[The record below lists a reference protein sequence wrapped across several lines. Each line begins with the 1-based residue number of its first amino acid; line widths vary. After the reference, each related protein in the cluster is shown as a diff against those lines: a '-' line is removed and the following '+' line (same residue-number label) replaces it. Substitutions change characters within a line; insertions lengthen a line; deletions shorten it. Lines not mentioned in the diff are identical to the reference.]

1 MKCVILGKFSEKKA
15 QFGIKIQVFRSMR
28 HNGALLKMQ
37 MEVSMQYY
45 DKKDVGERIKVL
57 RKRKH
62 LTQSELSECLDYTNE
77 RQLQRIESGETA
89 CSVDKL
95 MEVAQILETST
106 DFLLFGIE
114 KETIID
120 FSEYVKGKSRG
131 EKLFVQRVVET
142 VVSNVNLLYL
152 EEA

>member
-1 MKCVILGKFSEKKA
+1 
-15 QFGIKIQVFRSMR
+15 
-28 HNGALLKMQ
+28 
-37 MEVSMQYY
+37 MQYY
-45 DKKDVGERIKVL
+45 DKKNVGERIKIL

-77 RQLQRIESGETA
+77 RQLQRIENGETA

-114 KETIID
+114 EETIVD
-120 FSEYVKGKSRG
+120 LSEYVRGKGRG

-142 VVSNVNLLYL
+142 VVNNVGLLYL

>member
-1 MKCVILGKFSEKKA
+1 
-15 QFGIKIQVFRSMR
+15 
-28 HNGALLKMQ
+28 
-37 MEVSMQYY
+37 MQYY

-89 CSVDKL
+89 CSIDKL
-95 MEVAQILETST
+95 MEVAQVLETST

-120 FSEYVKGKSRG
+120 LSEYV
-131 EKLFVQRVVET
+131 
-142 VVSNVNLLYL
+142 
-152 EEA
+152 

>member
-1 MKCVILGKFSEKKA
+1 
-15 QFGIKIQVFRSMR
+15 
-28 HNGALLKMQ
+28 

-57 RKRKH
+57 RKKKH

-95 MEVAQILETST
+95 MEVAQVLETST

-120 FSEYVKGKSRG
+120 LSEYVKGKSCG

>member
-1 MKCVILGKFSEKKA
+1 
-15 QFGIKIQVFRSMR
+15 
-28 HNGALLKMQ
+28 
-37 MEVSMQYY
+37 MQYY

-77 RQLQRIESGETA
+77 RQLQRIESGETV

-114 KETIID
+114 EETIVD
-120 FSEYVKGKSRG
+120 LSDYVRGKSRG
-131 EKLFVQRVVET
+131 EQLFVQRIVET
-142 VVSNVNLLYL
+142 VINNVNLLCFDEVL
-152 EEA
+152 

>member
-1 MKCVILGKFSEKKA
+1 
-15 QFGIKIQVFRSMR
+15 MR
-28 HNGALLKMQ
+28 HNWALSKMH

-95 MEVAQILETST
+95 MEVAQVLETST
-106 DFLLFGIE
+106 DFLLFGAREVELQNLSHNIA
-114 KETIID
+114 IR
-120 FSEYVKGKSRG
+120 SKG
-131 EKLFVQRVVET
+131 EQLFVLKIVET
-142 VVSNVNLLYL
+142 VLENVNLLYF
-152 EEA
+152 EEG

>member
-1 MKCVILGKFSEKKA
+1 
-15 QFGIKIQVFRSMR
+15 
-28 HNGALLKMQ
+28 
-37 MEVSMQYY
+37 MEVSMRYY

-95 MEVAQILETST
+95 MEVAQVLETST

-114 KETIID
+114 KEAIID
-120 FSEYVKGKSRG
+120 LSECVKGKSCG
-131 EKLFVQRVVET
+131 EKLFVQRIVET

>member
-1 MKCVILGKFSEKKA
+1 
-15 QFGIKIQVFRSMR
+15 MR
-28 HNGALLKMQ
+28 HNWALSKMH

-114 KETIID
+114 KETIIVL
-120 FSEYVKGKSRG
+120 SEYVKGKSRG

-142 VVSNVNLLYL
+142 VVSNVSLLYL
-152 EEA
+152 EEV

>member
-1 MKCVILGKFSEKKA
+1 
-15 QFGIKIQVFRSMR
+15 
-28 HNGALLKMQ
+28 

-95 MEVAQILETST
+95 MEVAQVLETST
-106 DFLLFGIE
+106 DFLLFGTREVELQNLSHNIA
-114 KETIID
+114 IR
-120 FSEYVKGKSRG
+120 SKG
-131 EKLFVQRVVET
+131 EQLFVLKIVET
-142 VVSNVNLLYL
+142 VLENVNLLYF
-152 EEA
+152 EEQGNRIKNAFIYHHF

>member
-1 MKCVILGKFSEKKA
+1 
-15 QFGIKIQVFRSMR
+15 
-28 HNGALLKMQ
+28 
-37 MEVSMQYY
+37 MQYY

-106 DFLLFGIE
+106 HFLLFGAREVELQNLSHNIA
-114 KETIID
+114 IR
-120 FSEYVKGKSRG
+120 SKG
-131 EKLFVQRVVET
+131 EQLFVLKIVET
-142 VVSNVNLLYL
+142 VLENVNLLYF
-152 EEA
+152 EEG